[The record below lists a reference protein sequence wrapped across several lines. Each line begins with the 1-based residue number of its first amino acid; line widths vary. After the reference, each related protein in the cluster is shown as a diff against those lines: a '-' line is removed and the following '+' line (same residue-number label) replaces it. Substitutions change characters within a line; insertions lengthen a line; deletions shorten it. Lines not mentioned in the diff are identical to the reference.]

1 MNGGSNRQTYR
12 RNINGQ
18 IYRKKQ
24 VKKQIERERGRETGS
39 KKKREKSRVKYQ
51 GQETVTERL
60 REINDKE
67 SSLLFAYYNDNCSHD
82 NCS

>member
-1 MNGGSNRQTYR
+1 MS
-12 RNINGQ
+12 
-18 IYRKKQ
+18 
-24 VKKQIERERGRETGS
+24 KQIDTQKKNQRTNIQEETGGETDRERRRETGS
-39 KKKREKSRVKYQ
+39 NKKREKNRVKYQ

-67 SSLLFAYYNDNCSHD
+67 SSLLFAYYNDNCSND